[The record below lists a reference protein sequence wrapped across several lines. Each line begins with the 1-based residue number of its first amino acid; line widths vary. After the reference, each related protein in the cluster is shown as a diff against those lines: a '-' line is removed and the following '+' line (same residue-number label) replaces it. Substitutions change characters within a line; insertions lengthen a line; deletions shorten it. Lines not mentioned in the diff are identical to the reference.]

1 MVENG
6 KITPSGTGR
15 EASRLEQS
23 VRKREDYSKRKRKR
37 SKQVRGEVVKSEKS
51 PKLKN
56 KG

>member
-1 MVENG
+1 MLENG
-6 KITPSGTGR
+6 KITPRGRER
-15 EASRLEQS
+15 EASGVEQS

-37 SKQVRGEVVKSEKS
+37 SKQVGGEVVKSEKS